1 MIAKWLQELETK
13 GAIYDYKIGF
23 DDVTQEYVV
32 DYYATKTIPFFI
44 IEFSIDPNTQEV
56 VFKGDTNA
64 N

>member
-13 GAIYDYKIGF
+13 GAIYDYRIGF

-32 DYYATKTIPFFI
+32 DYYETKTIPFLI
-44 IEFSIDPNTQEV
+44 IEFSIDPTTQEV

-64 N
+64 C